1 MSFRK
6 KKIIIADDSMAFI
19 MYIGILLK
27 RMGLDIVPAE
37 NGLEVMKIMKIMEPD
52 LIMLD
57 VTMQM
62 MDGIKTL
69 RYIKEDQQTSNI
81 PVIMVSTD
89 SSKEMIDKCEKLGS
103 AGYLIK
109 PVNVDK
115 LYESLENN
123 LFAPMGIKRKYL
135 RAQFIKKV
143 NLTFNGLTHELYAE
157 TLSEGGIYIRTKDPF
172 PVGSKIEL
180 TLPLKN
186 NNINLC
192 GNVIYTKGI
201 FGDIFRI
208 PPGMAIEFKDITS
221 DDSAILRDFVKELL
235 TRDILDSQEE
245 PVITI
250 D

>member
-1 MSFRK
+1 M
-6 KKIIIADDSMAFI
+6 
-19 MYIGILLK
+19 
-27 RMGLDIVPAE
+27 
-37 NGLEVMKIMKIMEPD
+37 
-52 LIMLD
+52 
-57 VTMQM
+57 
-62 MDGIKTL
+62 
-69 RYIKEDQQTSNI
+69 
-81 PVIMVSTD
+81 
-89 SSKEMIDKCEKLGS
+89 
-103 AGYLIK
+103 
-109 PVNVDK
+109 
-115 LYESLENN
+115 
-123 LFAPMGIKRKYL
+123 
-135 RAQFIKKV
+135 
-143 NLTFNGLTHELYAE
+143 NLTFNGASYELYTE

-172 PVGSKIEL
+172 PVGSKIEI

-186 NNINLC
+186 KNINLS